1 MMRRWLF
8 FSILFM
14 CIVACQEN
22 GQTKTNSKIKA
33 HKFAKNNEQNLNSKA
48 QTPIKIKP
56 KEEKELFSCVLI
68 LPEPVDPLPPYDP
81 YDPYAPIEPPDP
93 PGYISEPIDVLL
105 PPTSPK
111 SIRDSIV
118 NFPATPA
125 SFGSN
130 LNDFN
135 KYIDAQ
141 IAGTSELQYLK
152 EIGAEGRIFVRLI
165 IDVNGKVRALDF
177 LKFTSKETEI
187 LKGVLQ
193 KSLLAMPNWS
203 PAKNEQGQAVVSAL
217 TLPIRIP
224 LFE

>member
-1 MMRRWLF
+1 MMIRWLF

-22 GQTKTNSKIKA
+22 GQTKTHSKIKA
-33 HKFAKNNEQNLNSKA
+33 QKFAKNNEQNLSSKA

-68 LPEPVDPLPPYDP
+68 LPEPVDPDPYDP
-81 YDPYAPIEPPDP
+81 YDPYAPIDPLEP

-118 NFPATPA
+118 NFPATA
-125 SFGSN
+125 AFYGSN
-130 LNDFN
+130 VNDFN
-135 KYIDAQ
+135 KYVDSK
-141 IAGTSELQYLK
+141 IAGTAVFQYLN
-152 EIGAEGRIFVRLI
+152 EIGAEGRIYVRLL
-165 IDVNGKVRALDF
+165 IDINGKIRAIDF
-177 LKFTSKETEI
+177 LKFTTKDLEI
-187 LKGVLQ
+187 LRSPLQ
-193 KSLLAMPNWS
+193 QILVSMPHWS
-203 PAKNEQGQAVVSAL
+203 PAKNEQGQAVVSEL

>member
-22 GQTKTNSKIKA
+22 GKSKPPSIIKA
-33 HKFAKNNEQNLNSKA
+33 QKFAKNNEQNLNSKA

-81 YDPYAPIEPPDP
+81 YAPIEPPDP
-93 PGYISEPIDVLL
+93 PGYISEPIDVIL

-193 KSLLAMPNWS
+193 KSLLAMPNWT
-203 PAKNEQGQAVVSAL
+203 PAKNEQGQAVVSEL